1 VFGWLHKKTAAAE
14 PVAVP
19 RPPGEFQGSP
29 WNAEPTEDWNRPS
42 YWQDYYRKLLA
53 EKDAWRREL
62 VTHRGVDLLIRM
74 LADAG
79 ELPRSS
85 PQTLLDA
92 GCGIALIPH
101 VLARWGFRVSAIDS
115 CSMAVEVASRRR
127 PSEEELARCVPIWD
141 PCKDFPGA
149 RELVEDPA
157 RSLQRLREF
166 QAPGGLVTYSAGDW
180 FTADL
185 ASSAFG
191 VVHCRNSLR
200 CSTKPY
206 WRRSLRRFHELLSPG
221 GVLLLENVNAIGIQD
236 EVEQLLAECGFVPLA
251 TGSAR
256 ESASRYVVSMWP
268 TG

>member
-1 VFGWLHKKTAAAE
+1 
-14 PVAVP
+14 
-19 RPPGEFQGSP
+19 
-29 WNAEPTEDWNRPS
+29 
-42 YWQDYYRKLLA
+42 
-53 EKDAWRREL
+53 
-62 VTHRGVDLLIRM
+62 
-74 LADAG
+74 
-79 ELPRSS
+79 
-85 PQTLLDA
+85 
-92 GCGIALIPH
+92 
-101 VLARWGFRVSAIDS
+101 
-115 CSMAVEVASRRR
+115 
-127 PSEEELARCVPIWD
+127 
-141 PCKDFPGA
+141 
-149 RELVEDPA
+149 LVEDPA